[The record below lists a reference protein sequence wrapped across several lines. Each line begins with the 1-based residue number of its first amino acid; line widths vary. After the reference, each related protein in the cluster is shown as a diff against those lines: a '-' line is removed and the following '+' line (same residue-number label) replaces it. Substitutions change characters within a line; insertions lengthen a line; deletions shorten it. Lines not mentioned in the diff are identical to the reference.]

1 MVVVRCG
8 GGGGGER
15 CASATKM
22 TTHTAA
28 TSAAA
33 AAAAAAAE
41 MRQHARRVDCNAAIT
56 LTRHDVSSQSVNVTS
71 RDENINTTVT
81 VYHVSDVHK

>member
-1 MVVVRCG
+1 VVVVRCG

-28 TSAAA
+28 TSA